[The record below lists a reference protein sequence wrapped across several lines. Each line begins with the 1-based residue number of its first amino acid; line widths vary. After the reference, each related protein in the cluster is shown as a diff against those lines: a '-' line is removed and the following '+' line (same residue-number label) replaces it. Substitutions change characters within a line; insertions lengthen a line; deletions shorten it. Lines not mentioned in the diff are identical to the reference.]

1 MTATALPAIDE
12 WTDFFAL
19 KFPADILTFSPSK
32 KVAER
37 IELLVYKEKT
47 DGVSMEEK
55 AELDIYMFL
64 EHIMRIAK
72 AKARQRSSAST

>member
-37 IELLVYKEKT
+37 VEFLVFKEKT
-47 DGVSMEEK
+47 EGVSSEEK
-55 AELDIYMFL
+55 SELDIYMVL

-72 AKARQRSSAST
+72 AKAKKRLTPA